1 MFLLNTGWGAGSA
14 GAPCGKAGMTGLTR
28 RDVLALLLCIFV
40 LGVIGLKFLG
50 GGETRRI
57 WVCKHRLGNLGA
69 AFAKYAKDSGNSLPP
84 AVVDVG
90 RVTTTWDMAVAPYL
104 SGSRSATDP
113 AHQEELK
120 QKLWPMFHCPSDTE
134 PRGGEVPRS
143 YSMPM
148 YDVKKVGWPPTE
160 DSQGGLGLY
169 LDADRWKLIREAE
182 PTLPAGS
189 TPAIRLSIVPNPGWT
204 ALLVEQ
210 ITIRNTMFSTNFAAT
225 PGPRDQWNAKTIS
238 LENFHR
244 GKLNYLMLDGHVERL
259 TIRESGGHAGNGG
272 VWTIRAW
279 D

>member
-1 MFLLNTGWGAGSA
+1 MFLLNTGCNAGGVRA
-14 GAPCGKAGMTGLTR
+14 RRGKAGMPGLTW
-28 RDVLALLLCIFV
+28 RDVLTLILCICV
-40 LGVIGLKFLG
+40 LGVVGLKFLG
-50 GGETRRI
+50 VGETRRI
-57 WVCKHRLGNLGA
+57 WMCKHRLGGLGA

-120 QKLWPMFHCPSDTE
+120 QKLWSMFHCPSDTE
-134 PRGGEVPRS
+134 PRGGEKPRS

-148 YDVKKVGWPPTE
+148 YDVKKVGWPPTA

-169 LDADRWKLIREAE
+169 LDADRLKLAREAV

-189 TPAIRLSIVPNPGWT
+189 TPAIQLSIVAEPSWT

-210 ITIRNTMFSTNFAAT
+210 VTIRNTMCSTGFAVT
-225 PGPRDQWNAKTIS
+225 PGPREQWNAKTIS
-238 LENFHR
+238 LEKFHR
-244 GKLNYLMLDGHVERL
+244 GRLNYLMLDGHVERL